1 MRWKQQN
8 GDNEELTTEQT
19 DGRRYHHPSD
29 TYRRKTV
36 VSFSTSRRWFCW
48 SVCPFG
54 IQYFVSCIDKS
65 FWEDYSSFVLQAD
78 NDIICGKSTSIGGWN
93 TMFSR
98 RTLAASLLGLVLLW
112 DPTQSFYPSQP
123 TNVLTRH
130 ISRTDSFSDWRTPTT
145 TPRARPTDS
154 ATTTTEL
161 GLFGLNQNNEP
172 AVELTHE
179 TKPQVYPQRWVQL
192 AYLSA
197 LALLSDWICFSVAAA
212 PDVYEGAFQHSAA
225 TIIDIFLF
233 TNVGTCFLVTDIVNR
248 FGLQK
253 AVQAAA
259 VLMAV
264 GCWFRSGT
272 SFLPVIPGAEHLMS
286 YTSIVLGTVMVGA
299 AQPFFQCTPP
309 VLSATWFAPS
319 ERATSTAVALNFNQ
333 IGIATAFLVGGSMV
347 TDGDGLE
354 LYFGII
360 AVLSTLTAVGALL
373 QFQDEPPIPPSS
385 SEIEKRIE
393 GEVEPPFLDSV
404 QRFFQKPGFTKAL
417 AAFICSVSVG
427 SLGYLSC
434 ILVLM

>member
-1 MRWKQQN
+1 M
-8 GDNEELTTEQT
+8 L
-19 DGRRYHHPSD
+19 
-29 TYRRKTV
+29 
-36 VSFSTSRRWFCW
+36 SRRALT
-48 SVCPFG
+48 VTT
-54 IQYFVSCIDKS
+54 I
-65 FWEDYSSFVLQAD
+65 
-78 NDIICGKSTSIGGWN
+78 
-93 TMFSR
+93 
-98 RTLAASLLGLVLLW
+98 LLGLLLHW
-112 DPTQSFYPSQP
+112 DQTQSFNPSQP
-123 TNVLTRH
+123 ANVLTRQ
-130 ISRTDSFSDWRTPTT
+130 ISRTESFLLRRTRAPT
-145 TPRARPTDS
+145 PSRSRP
-154 ATTTTEL
+154 ATTFTTEL
-161 GLFGLNQNNEP
+161 GLFGLNQDNEP
-172 AVELTHE
+172 AVELTPD
-179 TKPQVYPQRWVQL
+179 TKPQLYPQRWIQL

-212 PDVYEGAFQHSAA
+212 PAVYEDAFHHSAA

-233 TNVGTCFLVTDIVNR
+233 TNVGTCFLVTDIINR

-253 AVQAAA
+253 AVQAAS

-333 IGIATAFLVGGSMV
+333 IGIATAFLVGGAMA

-360 AVLSTLTAVGALL
+360 AVLSTLTAVGTLL

-385 SEIEKRIE
+385 SEIEKRIT
-393 GEVEPPFLDSV
+393 GEQEPPFLDSV
-404 QRFFQKPGFTKAL
+404 SRFFQKHGFARPL
-417 AAFICSVSVG
+417 SAFICSVS
-427 SLGYLSC
+427 
-434 ILVLM
+434 

>member
-1 MRWKQQN
+1 
-8 GDNEELTTEQT
+8 
-19 DGRRYHHPSD
+19 
-29 TYRRKTV
+29 
-36 VSFSTSRRWFCW
+36 
-48 SVCPFG
+48 
-54 IQYFVSCIDKS
+54 
-65 FWEDYSSFVLQAD
+65 
-78 NDIICGKSTSIGGWN
+78 
-93 TMFSR
+93 MFSR
-98 RTLAASLLGLVLLW
+98 RTLATFLLGSLLLW
-112 DPTQSFYPSQP
+112 VQTSSFHPSQP
-123 TNVLTRH
+123 ANLLTGQIRQTH
-130 ISRTDSFSDWRTPTT
+130 SLSSRERTIKRSS
-145 TPRARPTDS
+145 RARPTVTKTS
-154 ATTTTEL
+154 TSTGL

-212 PDVYEGAFQHSAA
+212 PDIYEGAFKHSAA

-333 IGIATAFLVGGSMV
+333 IGIATAFLVGGAMV

-360 AVLSTLTAVGALL
+360 AVLSTITAVGALL

-385 SEIEKRIE
+385 SEIEKRIK
-393 GEVEPPFLDSV
+393 GEVEPPFLDSI

-417 AAFICSVSVG
+417 AAFICSVSIASHG
-427 SLGYLSC
+427 RWG
-434 ILVLM
+434 